1 MTTHAQTH
9 LALFSATPNFPQK
22 SEQRKIWLFY
32 VLLSYSVNFNDWWL
46 LLYLK
51 LSVECGKL
59 WYQNDTSQTKIE
71 QDITYFLSVN
81 SLLGQLVCVCLQ
93 YADDSHV
100 AYILQLLNQPN
111 DDVVMFASGII
122 GNLSSEKPRLKMS
135 IFSQGGVEIVLQ
147 TMIHAKR

>member
-1 MTTHAQTH
+1 M
-9 LALFSATPNFPQK
+9 F
-22 SEQRKIWLFY
+22 
-32 VLLSYSVNFNDWWL
+32 
-46 LLYLK
+46 
-51 LSVECGKL
+51 
-59 WYQNDTSQTKIE
+59 
-71 QDITYFLSVN
+71 
-81 SLLGQLVCVCLQ
+81 VCLQ